1 MSLSGELH
9 FNTTNKKKEELE
21 EGQKEERLERVE
33 LQTMEGESNG
43 QMEKGRTEEHHM
55 EEENT

>member
-1 MSLSGELH
+1 MAINMALPGELY
-9 FNTTNKKKEELE
+9 FNTTNKKQEELG

-43 QMEKGRTEEHHM
+43 KR
-55 EEENT
+55 